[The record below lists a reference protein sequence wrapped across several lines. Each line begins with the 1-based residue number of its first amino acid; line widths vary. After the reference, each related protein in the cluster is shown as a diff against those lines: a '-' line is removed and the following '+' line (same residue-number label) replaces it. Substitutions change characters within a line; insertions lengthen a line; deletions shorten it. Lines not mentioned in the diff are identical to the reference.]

1 MNKKTLTVIALFLV
15 LVCAVGVMNYTNP
28 FNTDE
33 LRSWCSSGE
42 TIRMIGGEYYNET
55 AVIDDSGNIW
65 EIDCENKLKEND
77 FYLLWIADNGTDGN
91 VKDDKIVKIWK
102 EVY

>member
-1 MNKKTLTVIALFLV
+1 MNKKTLIVIALFLV

-28 FNTDE
+28 FNINE

-42 TIRMIGGEYYNET
+42 TIRMIGGEYYSET

-77 FYLLWIADNGTDGN
+77 FYLLWIADNGTDSN
-91 VKDDKIVKIWK
+91 DKIVKIWK